1 MKVGKLDITIPALI
15 YLAILLVLVVVD
27 YRMYQAQAFSRLE
40 GRLEPTIRMALV
52 DGSTQAL
59 DEGVIACQELL
70 EADPGHPA
78 ALLHLATIHYRQ
90 GKYDDAQEV
99 FEKAANAT
107 RASEHEKALAQV
119 GAGASLFA
127 QAAPKDRPGAA
138 AKAAE
143 FFKAG
148 LDAKKDEPNAKAA
161 LGIAQLWLGRAQEAS
176 KALQE
181 VLESKTPPSLTG
193 TACAYNA
200 LGVALS
206 RTGQAGK
213 ADKCFQSA
221 LAIVPGWKVI
231 EDNRRITAI
240 ASMASPDMEL
250 EARER
255 LIEQYEGKTKE
266 FGARECLA
274 LNAIGVGLYRTRP
287 FKSDK
292 AYTEAVYPRAMK
304 ALKLARKQFPA
315 DTATY
320 WNLVG
325 INEQR
330 LFGDAENQ
338 GKGSLLADLPAFL
351 FERDLPGPE
360 RSNPW
365 LKGNYRLPEPAL
377 STDQTRVVAEAERA
391 CKELL
396 EILDRLR
403 KIPKLALKDD
413 TEAILRQLRIQCLLW
428 SVQALDPNRK
438 ALAGLINELGE
449 SVTRQAPDDPR
460 GYRAWGLALYRQG
473 NHKRAYE
480 LLDQAIAKGA
490 PATSLKPMLESMQ
503 RPISVFDAR
512 PRPLGWYGGVPLA
525 TLSARAPSC
534 WGVLSAS
541 ATVDGAKAAV
551 TLYGTQALIQ
561 LDPNMLTHGEHQIDF
576 TFTDATGATAAQ
588 SVNFAVDLAPPT
600 LELDPPQMADGPRPV
615 WTVKLA
621 DPGAGV
627 NLKSVNVEFK
637 NVSPSATP
645 CNDVLVRRGSYNH
658 DFANIEVS
666 NGQALSKAVFKVSSA
681 RELKAGVYKFI
692 FTFADMRGN
701 AGKKEI
707 QVIVKS

>member
-1 MKVGKLDITIPALI
+1 MKVGKLDITIPALV
-15 YLAILLVLVVVD
+15 YLAILLVVVVVD
-27 YRMYQAQAFSRLE
+27 YRMFQAQAFSRLE
-40 GRLEPTIRMALV
+40 GRLEPTIRMALM
-52 DGSTQAL
+52 DGSAQAL
-59 DEGVIACQELL
+59 DEGVIACHSLL
-70 EADPGHPA
+70 EADPAHPA
-78 ALLHLATIHYRQ
+78 ALLQLATIRYRQ
-90 GKYDDAQEV
+90 GKYADAQEA
-99 FEKAANAT
+99 FEKAAKSS
-107 RASEHEKALAQV
+107 RASEREKALAQV

-127 QAAPKDRPGAA
+127 QAEPQDRPAAA

-148 LDAKKDEPNAKAA
+148 LEAKKDEPNAKAA
-161 LGIAQLWLGRAQEAS
+161 LAIAQLWLGKDQEAS

-181 VLESKTPPSLTG
+181 VLESKTPPGLKG

-206 RTGQAGK
+206 RTGLAGK
-213 ADKCFQSA
+213 ADRSFQSA
-221 LAIVPGWKVI
+221 LAIVPDWKVI

-255 LIEQYEGKTKE
+255 LIEQYEGKTRD

-274 LNAIGVGLYRTRP
+274 LNAVGVGLYLTRP

-292 AYTEAVYPRAMK
+292 AYAEAVFPRAMK
-304 ALKLARKQFPA
+304 ALKQARKQFPA

-330 LFGDAENQ
+330 LFGDAA
-338 GKGSLLADLPAFL
+338 GKGGLLAELPAFL
-351 FERDLPGPE
+351 FERDLPGPA
-360 RSNPW
+360 RTNPW

-377 STDQTRVVAEAERA
+377 TTDQTRVLAETEKA

-413 TEAILRQLRIQCLLW
+413 TEAMLRQLRIQCLLW
-428 SVQALDPNRK
+428 SIELLDSNRK
-438 ALAGLINELGE
+438 AQAHLINELGE
-449 SVTRQAPDDPR
+449 SVIRQAPDDPR
-460 GYRAWGLALYRQG
+460 GYRVWGLALYRQESY
-473 NHKRAYE
+473 KRAYE
-480 LLDQAIAKGA
+480 LLEQAVAKGA
-490 PATSLKPMLESMQ
+490 PSESLKPMLESMK
-503 RPISVFDAR
+503 RPISVFDPR
-512 PRPLGWYGGVPLA
+512 PRAQGWRGGVA
-525 TLSARAPSC
+525 MGSLSARAPSS
-534 WGVLSAS
+534 WGSLSAS

-551 TLYGTQALIQ
+551 TLAGTQALIL
-561 LDPNMLTHGEHQIDF
+561 LDPNILTHGDHRIEF
-576 TFTDATGATAAQ
+576 AFTDATGATAAQ
-588 SVNFAVDLAPPT
+588 ALNFSVDLAPPT
-600 LELDPPQMADGPRPV
+600 LELDPPQTADGPRPV
-615 WTVKLA
+615 WTVKLT
-621 DPGAGV
+621 DTGAGV
-627 NLKSVNVEFK
+627 SLKSVNVEFK

-645 CNDVLVRRGSYNH
+645 CNDVLVRRGVYNH
-658 DFANIEVS
+658 DFANIEVR
-666 NGQALSKAVFKVSSA
+666 NGQALSAATFKVSSA

-692 FTFADMRGN
+692 FTFADMKGN